1 MSEQTKISF
10 GRIFWPTLVAIGIAL
25 FLGMIFFFLVLGGII
40 GSFSSFGPEPNVLEN
55 KSILHL
61 TLEGNIQEKSNSEF
75 DANTLTMNESLGLPD
90 VLFALQKAET
100 DDKIKGIYIDIGNL
114 NCGVSTAR
122 SIRQALKEFKQDSKK
137 FIIAYMQGEMISQKE
152 FYIASV
158 ADELYAFPGSSF
170 MLAGLGS
177 ESIFFK
183 KLLEKLD
190 VEVQVIRG
198 ENNDF
203 KSAVEPFFLNE
214 LSDSARLQTQV
225 LLNSIWNELATD
237 ISSSRKVDLASFNEW
252 VNGMEVVNGKQA
264 LAKKLVDGLLYKD
277 EVLSTLAKKVSI
289 GNVDDLE
296 LADFNAYAQQCFLED
311 QEKLQISTP
320 AIAVVIAEGEVA
332 VDGEGVSSKRVCK
345 LLRKV
350 RMNDDIKA
358 VILRVNS
365 PGGSALASEEIWR
378 EVMLTRKKKK
388 IFVSMGDVAAS
399 GGYYIATPADRIFAE
414 ATTITGSIGVFGMI
428 PYTGKM
434 FENKLGITFDR
445 TETHAHSAMTTNRKL
460 SADELAMVQNEVN
473 GIYSQF
479 MQHVASG
486 RNLTVER
493 VNQIARGRVWSGAD
507 ALKIGLVDELG
518 SLSDVITYAKKQIND
533 NDAEV
538 LYYPKIKEDPFKAL
552 IELIEKENEE
562 EEDIHVKI
570 TRSELPAELLES
582 YRLLKNLESSMG
594 IQMRIPYQLQI
605 LF

>member
-61 TLEGNIQEKSNSEF
+61 TLEGNIQEKSHSEF

-122 SIRQALKEFKQDSKK
+122 SIRQALTEFKQDSKK

-296 LADFNAYAQQCFLED
+296 LADFNAYAQQCFIED
-311 QEKLQISTP
+311 QEKLQVSTP

-399 GGYYIATPADRIFAE
+399 GGYYIATPANRIFAE

-562 EEDIHVKI
+562 EEDINVKI

>member
-61 TLEGNIQEKSNSEF
+61 TLEGNIQEKSHSEF

-137 FIIAYMQGEMISQKE
+137 FIVAYMQGEVISQKE

-237 ISSSRKVDLASFNEW
+237 ITSSRKVNLASFNGW
-252 VNGMEVVNGKQA
+252 VNGMEVVNGEQA

-277 EVLSTLAKKVSI
+277 EVLNTLAKKVSI

-399 GGYYIATPADRIFAE
+399 GGYYIATPANRIFAE

-479 MQHVASG
+479 MQHVANG

-518 SLSDVITYAKKQIND
+518 SLSDVITYAKKQIKD
-533 NDAEV
+533 SDAEV

-552 IELIEKENEE
+552 IDLIEKENGEE
-562 EEDIHVKI
+562 EESNVKI